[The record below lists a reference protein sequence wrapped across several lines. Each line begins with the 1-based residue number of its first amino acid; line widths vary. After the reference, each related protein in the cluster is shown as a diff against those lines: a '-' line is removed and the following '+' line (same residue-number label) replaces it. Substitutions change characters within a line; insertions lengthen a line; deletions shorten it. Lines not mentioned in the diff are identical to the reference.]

1 MKTERIMKKC
11 PIMLKLIKKNRI
23 VPDTPTAPSN
33 LSLAVIFF
41 YDHNYIL
48 VLESR
53 YNVFS

>member
-1 MKTERIMKKC
+1 
-11 PIMLKLIKKNRI
+11 MLKLIKKNRI

-41 YDHNYIL
+41 YDRNYVL